1 MGADHAGNRVV
12 DQGVEVLN
20 AGFLEALLVL
30 GVVQVLEGLLEVA
43 VVLLHDGVLGGEPEV
58 LLLGQSILEAGAG
71 KALNGGVL
79 VVGALQNA
87 GALELVDGLAL
98 DATVHAGEDQL
109 GLAGLVNAEFGV
121 LIDIAVAVTG
131 NRNGSG
137 PAGDIGLDA
146 GGHNGG
152 AENGAVQNAAD
163 GAVGALVHLLQIVLG
178 HALGVGGDGGAL
190 DANMIL
196 LDGVAGIPGNLVVG
210 CVTVDQTQVVVF
222 GVELDKRIQK
232 LVLDHGPKDSGHFVA
247 VHLNDGVLH
256 FDLFHHKFSFYFRRL
271 EACCQRQV

>member
-1 MGADHAGNRVV
+1 M
-12 DQGVEVLN
+12 
-20 AGFLEALLVL
+20 
-30 GVVQVLEGLLEVA
+30 
-43 VVLLHDGVLGGEPEV
+43 
-58 LLLGQSILEAGAG
+58 
-71 KALNGGVL
+71 
-79 VVGALQNA
+79 
-87 GALELVDGLAL
+87 
-98 DATVHAGEDQL
+98 
-109 GLAGLVNAEFGV
+109 
-121 LIDIAVAVTG
+121 TG

-271 EACCQRQV
+271 EACCQRQVYQVLSEKASGNLHNSYVCFLVKRTRTRRAEAGVGFLRCGSAFSRARRACPQPPGCPGRGSQPADRRSRRGKGFVR